1 MAQDFAEKYFRK
13 DFDYILLLTQ
23 ATFKG
28 SDTFLPMTRIILG
41 LNRTVENGTS

>member
-1 MAQDFAEKYFRK
+1 MVQDFAEKYFRK
-13 DFDYILLLTQ
+13 DFDYILLTQ

-28 SDTFLPMTRIILG
+28 SNTFLPMTRIILG